1 MASER
6 NTQFSIDDDIPLSVL
21 QTRNEPVDTQEPDPF
36 DSIRAEDDSDDDV
49 HNARDSASPEMSD
62 EDEFNPY
69 SDDNDDDDDYDSSD
83 DDDDDD
89 SGDNHDANVNISVS
103 AGADGSVAH
112 TLLYPAKDGTVW
124 NATPVA
130 AAAQTPAA
138 NIVNLP
144 RNRIPNTNQAITPAD
159 CFDLYISP
167 DIIRDIVKY
176 TNLEGVRQKGDRW
189 VATDG
194 LEIRALIGIIIYL
207 GAQRQSKVNLVTIWT
222 PLIGQDFC
230 RATMSKNRVFAL
242 LSALRFDDKDTR
254 RLRQQRD
261 PLAPISDI
269 LKVHSANLLRYF
281 VPGATLTVDEQ
292 LIPFRGRCSFIQY
305 IPSKPAKY
313 GLKLFWICDSETYY
327 PLKNIVYCG
336 KMSRI
341 PTILGEGQGHQ
352 VVMELSLP
360 FQGKGR
366 NITMDNFFT
375 DASLA
380 AKLLNKKTTVIGT
393 VRRNKR
399 FLPQK
404 FKGKKNL
411 QQYQS
416 LFGFTEKQTLVSY
429 QGSKKQNVILL
440 STMHSN
446 AVVGEGE
453 QKKPE
458 IVLDYNSTKGGVD
471 TMDQMCLNYTA
482 KRQTKRWP
490 LVLFYNMLDT
500 SIVAASVVYKTKNPH
515 DKLSHNDYRAEFIRA
530 VAFDLMKEHML
541 RRFNGLNTASR
552 QLRTLMSDCLR
563 KMGLDVA
570 NTPAAAA
577 AAAPGGRKRARCGLC
592 HWSSNKRGTE
602 QCQRCDMFLCKDHK
616 VVVKKVVCV
625 NCRE

>member
-6 NTQFSIDDDIPLSVL
+6 NTQFSDEDDIPLRVL
-21 QTRNEPVDTQEPDPF
+21 QTRNDPVDTQEADLF
-36 DSIRAEDDSDDDV
+36 DATRTEDDSDDDV
-49 HNARDSASPEMSD
+49 RNASDPASPEMSD
-62 EDEFNPY
+62 EEEFNPY
-69 SDDNDDDDDYDSSD
+69 SDDDDEDGDETS
-83 DDDDDD
+83 DDD
-89 SGDNHDANVNISVS
+89 SGDDNDDANVNISVSVS

-144 RNRIPNTNQAITPAD
+144 RNRIPNTNQATTPAD
-159 CFDLYISP
+159 CFDLYMSH

-194 LEIRALIGIIIYL
+194 PEIRALIGIIIYL
-207 GAQRQSKVNLVTIWT
+207 GAQRQSKVSLVTIWT

-242 LSALRFDDKDTR
+242 FNALRFDDKDTR
-254 RLRQQRD
+254 RRRQQND

-375 DASLA
+375 DSSLA

-440 STMHSN
+440 STMHPN
-446 AVVGEGE
+446 GVVGEGQ

-458 IVLDYNSTKGGVD
+458 IVLD
-471 TMDQMCLNYTA
+471 
-482 KRQTKRWP
+482 
-490 LVLFYNMLDT
+490 
-500 SIVAASVVYKTKNPH
+500 
-515 DKLSHNDYRAEFIRA
+515 
-530 VAFDLMKEHML
+530 
-541 RRFNGLNTASR
+541 
-552 QLRTLMSDCLR
+552 
-563 KMGLDVA
+563 
-570 NTPAAAA
+570 
-577 AAAPGGRKRARCGLC
+577 
-592 HWSSNKRGTE
+592 
-602 QCQRCDMFLCKDHK
+602 
-616 VVVKKVVCV
+616 
-625 NCRE
+625 